1 VAEQAFEQAFS
12 SVASKNPK
20 QALSRGFEAKHWRIF
35 SVTASLETCLLQIMD
50 TSLRVGDQRSAR
62 SSVKSGARC
71 KGGPGTPE
79 VVAMRGKWK
88 FLASD
93 MTWAY
98 WWQFSNLCSS
108 GYGSDSRFG
117 LRFADIS
124 KQTIYSPRLSVSSA
138 ELSGSIADGYRHL
151 AISIWVCCVLLTI
164 IARMLKRRHPK
175 SVM

>member
-12 SVASKNPK
+12 SVASKNSK
-20 QALSRGFEAKHWRIF
+20 QALSRGFETKHWRIF

-79 VVAMRGKWK
+79 VVAMRGKGK

-108 GYGSDSRFG
+108 DSRFG
-117 LRFADIS
+117 LCFAEMS

-138 ELSGSIADGYRHL
+138 ELFGSIVDG
-151 AISIWVCCVLLTI
+151 ISALGNFDMGVLRVIKETSSKTCDV
-164 IARMLKRRHPK
+164 R
-175 SVM
+175 S